1 MSDEK
6 ESISDIIGSLQK
18 TFKDIEAEYDKIAD
32 ECDPDV
38 KLAVTRW
45 VMKHI
50 VDHAREGGSFRYFIY
65 DRLGFGPE
73 AYSLLC
79 SDGMTISNE
88 FDLNTVPDARA
99 ALAANDHEKLK
110 KVLSCCDE
118 PGCYEE
124 ISCGWP
130 SPDGYRQ
137 TCGDHFNTHF
147 QKQQERKNEE

>member
-6 ESISDIIGSLQK
+6 ESFSDIISGLQK
-18 TFKDIEAEYDKIAD
+18 TFKDIDAEYDKMAD
-32 ECDPDV
+32 ECDPKI

-50 VDHAREGGSFRYFIY
+50 VDHAREGGSFRYLIY

-88 FDLNTVPDARA
+88 FDLNLKDSVIEAYKSGD
-99 ALAANDHEKLK
+99 EKKLK
-110 KVLSCCDE
+110 EALHLCDE
-118 PGCYEE
+118 PGCFSY

-130 SPDGYRQ
+130 SDEGYRS
-137 TCGDHFNTHF
+137 TCGEHYDYEGKT
-147 QKQQERKNEE
+147 KNV